1 MGFWSSVWEGVK
13 TFGGAVARVAKTAW
27 DVATGKTA
35 KSTYDELEKIIDRHE
50 SRRSREVQVVQ
61 SPNFLS
67 RASETAINSKLSDHE
82 EKIELLNKEVKYTKT
97 FMAVQN
103 EFSRLRNSAELIDR
117 SMANIKI
124 HASSLSTH
132 FQNMRNINGLTN
144 DVNALRSGLKQIMRT
159 FNHNMNVLGANDG
172 SVPLKKIEGVDVELK
187 DGAVSLVSAFD
198 AFDRT
203 RQLLSDEI
211 NDLAYLANTHAKDLQ
226 NLRKHAASLENDLG
240 NQIIRFIDSNIKP
253 VIEKASQGSYIL
265 QDEIAHLP
273 SAVRDEQGKLIFED
287 GKLVVQSD
295 R

>member
-198 AFDRT
+198 ALIELDNYYQMRLMISRILPILMRKICRT
-203 RQLLSDEI
+203 C
-211 NDLAYLANTHAKDLQ
+211 ANMRH
-226 NLRKHAASLENDLG
+226 
-240 NQIIRFIDSNIKP
+240 P
-253 VIEKASQGSYIL
+253 
-265 QDEIAHLP
+265 
-273 SAVRDEQGKLIFED
+273 
-287 GKLVVQSD
+287 
-295 R
+295 